1 MKKILLVLSLLLPL
15 CLAAQKSDNADM
27 SKYLSGAVPEKEG
40 KVVFTKQINA
50 PGLSM
55 EQIYNISRA
64 WLDTTLKENK
74 NRSAIISADE
84 AQGTL
89 TGINEHYLVFK
100 SSAFSLDRATISYA
114 ISINALDNK
123 CILQVSSIKYLY
135 NGSQKATPDRYSAEE
150 WITDSNALN
159 KTKTKMYPGM
169 AKFRTKTI
177 DKVDEL
183 AESLRKDIEA
193 GIVKNARPAGI
204 MTASTV
210 TATTTVVPGAVT
222 AATVAPVTATTIATP
237 VTNITVTT
245 PVTATVA
252 TTPVAYTATT
262 ANAISSNNNTVMEG
276 YKSISP
282 DKIPG
287 NIIKML
293 SEDWMLITAGDN
305 TRYNTMTAS
314 WGGLGV
320 LYNKP
325 VAICFINPAR
335 YTYQLMEKG
344 DTYTLTFY
352 TEAYRDALNYCGKVS
367 GRDTDK
373 IKGSGLTP
381 ITTPDGSKA
390 FSQAWMIIECR
401 KLVSQSISL
410 DAINNSAEKERR
422 STQPMHKMYIGEIL
436 NVWVK

>member
-1 MKKILLVLSLLLPL
+1 MRKLLLVLSLLLPL
-15 CLAAQKSDNADM
+15 CSVAQKNDNIDIN
-27 SKYLSGAVPEKEG
+27 KYLSGAVPEKDG
-40 KVVFTKQINA
+40 KVIFTKEINA
-50 PGLSM
+50 PGLSS
-55 EQIYNISRA
+55 EQIYTIGRA
-64 WLDTTLKENK
+64 WLDATLQENK
-74 NRSAIISADE
+74 NRSAIVAAD
-84 AQGTL
+84 AANGSL
-89 TGINEHYLVFK
+89 SGINEHYLVFK
-100 SSAFSLDRATISYA
+100 SSAFSLDRATVSYVISLQ
-114 ISINALDNK
+114 ALDNK

-135 NGSQKATPDRYSAEE
+135 NGSQKSTPDRYSAEE

-159 KTKTKMYPGM
+159 KAKTKMYPGM
-169 AKFRTKTI
+169 AKFRIKTI

-183 AESLRKDIEA
+183 AESLKKELEA
-193 GIVKNARPAGI
+193 GIVKNAQPSGITTAG
-204 MTASTV
+204 TV
-210 TATTTVVPGAVT
+210 TTAPTVAPATTV
-222 AATVAPVTATTIATP
+222 AATVPP
-237 VTNITVTT
+237 SVTT
-245 PVTATVA
+245 TASAAAATVP
-252 TTPVAYTATT
+252 PVAYTAT
-262 ANAISSNNNTVMEG
+262 ANATSSNNNTVMEG
-276 YKSISP
+276 YKNISP

-293 SEDWMLITAGDN
+293 SEDWMLITAGNN
-305 TRYNTMTAS
+305 TRFNTMTAS

-335 YTYQLMEKG
+335 YTYQLMETG

-401 KLVSQSISL
+401 KLVSQSISP
-410 DAINNSAEKERR
+410 DSINNAAEKEKR